1 MPAVNSCS
9 KHQNGE
15 EFILIVLCFVK
26 RSSFSFFVGILATVN
41 LVELTYTL
49 KVITDTKQTADAT

>member
-15 EFILIVLCFVK
+15 ELILIALCFVK
-26 RSSFSFFVGILATVN
+26 RRSFSFFVRILATVN
-41 LVELTYTL
+41 RIEFTYTL
-49 KVITDTKQTADAT
+49 KVATVHSGSNPE